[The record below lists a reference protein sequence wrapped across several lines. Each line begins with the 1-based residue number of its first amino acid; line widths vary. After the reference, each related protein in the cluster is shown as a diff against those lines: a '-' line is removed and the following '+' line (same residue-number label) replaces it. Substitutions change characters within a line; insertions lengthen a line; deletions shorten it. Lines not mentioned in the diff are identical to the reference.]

1 MCISLQLRVAKINQ
15 GVATMEDG
23 RIVRIGLLKGVE
35 VGDCVEVYADIAIA
49 KKDNKISKGR
59 TV

>member
-1 MCISLQLRVAKINQ
+1 MCIALQLRVAKINQ

-49 KKDNKISKGR
+49 KKDNKIPKGR

>member
-1 MCISLQLRVAKINQ
+1 MCISLVLRVSEINQ

-35 VGDCVEVYADIAIA
+35 VGDRVEVYADIAIA
-49 KKDNKISKGR
+49 KKEKTHHEKRN
-59 TV
+59 